1 LSYFVALV
9 ARNAAP
15 HLSSTLESL
24 LHQTLTPSQLIVVD
38 DGSTDNTSQ
47 ILTNYQRQLKE
58 VIRVVSLPDKGYD
71 IRRVPANIN
80 LAWRTVKSLG
90 LSADYLMIS
99 GDDCTYPP
107 SYAQFLV
114 SRMSQDQRIV
124 VASGR
129 PSFTGNFSQEHS
141 PSGSGRFIRSSFWR
155 EVGEA
160 YPVRAGWETWLL
172 YRALAN
178 GFDVKLFDDQV
189 FEHVRP
195 RGAKHQFAYWGAA
208 MQGLGYH
215 PLYALGRIAK
225 NMFGRNVAFK
235 GSLNMVRGYLVATLG
250 SSDSFI
256 STYEP
261 ALRRFVRAD
270 QGYRVVEVVGKLF
283 QNLRF

>member
-1 LSYFVALV
+1 MSYCVALV

-15 HLSSTLESL
+15 HLPSTLESL
-24 LHQTLTPSQLIVVD
+24 LHQTLNPSQLIVVD

-58 VIRVVSLPDKGYD
+58 VVRVVSLPDKGYD

-80 LAWRTVKSLG
+80 LAWRTIKNLG

-99 GDDCTYPP
+99 GDDCTYPR
-107 SYAQFLV
+107 SYAQSLV
-114 SRMSQDQRIV
+114 SRMIQDPRIV

-129 PSFTGNFSQEHS
+129 PSSTGNFSQEHS

-155 EVGEA
+155 DVGEE
-160 YPVRAGWETWLL
+160 YPVKAGWETWLL

-178 GFDVKLFDDQV
+178 GFGVKLFDDLI

-208 MQGLGYH
+208 MRGLGYH
-215 PLYALGRIAK
+215 PLYAVGRIAK
-225 NMFGRNVAFK
+225 NMFGRNVALR
-235 GSLNMVRGYLVATLG
+235 GSLNMARGYLQASLG
-250 SSDSFI
+250 SSDFFI
-256 STYEP
+256 SPFEP
-261 ALRRFVRAD
+261 SLRSFVHVQQACRIASIMSSL
-270 QGYRVVEVVGKLF
+270 GSHR
-283 QNLRF
+283 